1 MNVYKYKSINFQ
13 GKMKNGLYECE
24 NTQELLDL
32 TRANGEHLL
41 SFRLANKGFKS
52 LLGRRISYEDISLFC
67 SSFKTLIQAGVNI
80 LEALGLLSLELR
92 NKALKENITFIT
104 GEVKRGSS
112 LYSSIEKCNY
122 KFPPFFC
129 EMMRVGE
136 ESGKLDEVLSEL
148 SDHYYKENK
157 FIKKIVTSMSYP
169 IIVLIV
175 TIISIL
181 ILFTSVIPSLTQVLT
196 DLSTNLPWFT
206 KIIINLSKFI
216 KENLTVLLI
225 LPVIG
230 FAAAVLLYKRYS
242 KSKLILNIIINV
254 PILGRLYKNI
264 RELQI
269 CRALRILLSGGVSII
284 QAFEIIIETSKES
297 YFTDRLN
304 DVVAN
309 IREGYSLY
317 DAVASVGLFSSLTV
331 SLIRIGEET
340 GKLEYMLYK
349 LCDIMESNLENY
361 IEKVCELIQPA
372 LLLFISSIVGGVVA
386 AVMMPMLDIASSI

>member
-1 MNVYKYKSINFQ
+1 MNMYKYKCIDFQ
-13 GKMKNGLYECE
+13 GNMKKGLYECE
-24 NTQELLDL
+24 NIQELLEL

-41 SFRLANKGFKS
+41 SFRLANKGFK
-52 LLGRRISYEDISLFC
+52 LLLRRRISYEDISLFC
-67 SSFKTLIQAGVNI
+67 SCFKTLIQAGVNI
-80 LEALGLLSLELR
+80 LEALSLLSLELR
-92 NKALKENITFIT
+92 NKALKENIFFIT

-112 LYSSIEKCNY
+112 LYSSIEKCNS
-122 KFPPFFC
+122 KFPPFLC

-136 ESGKLDEVLSEL
+136 ESGKLDEVLDEL
-148 SDHYYKENK
+148 ANHYYKENK

-169 IIVLIV
+169 IIVIIV

-196 DLSTNLPWFT
+196 DLSTELPWFT
-206 KIIINLSKFI
+206 RIVISLSKFI
-216 KENLTVLLI
+216 KENLMILLI

-242 KSKLILNIIINV
+242 KSKLILNIIMNV
-254 PILGRLYKNI
+254 PFFGGLYKNI

-269 CRALRILLSGGVSII
+269 CRALRILLSGGVSIL

-304 DVVAN
+304 DIVAN

-317 DAVASVGLFSSLTV
+317 DAVVSVGLFSSLTV

-349 LCDIMESNLENY
+349 LCEIMESNLENH
-361 IEKVCELIQPA
+361 IEKVCELIQPV
-372 LLLFISSIVGGVVA
+372 LLMFISLIVGGVVA
-386 AVMMPMLDIASSI
+386 AVMMPMFDIASSI